1 MQIES
6 YCEAKKVLQL
16 QELVKQFN
24 LRWIFNPYP
33 VIANQPYGKWKVG
46 IDYNNVGNEQAR
58 LFDVAW
64 QRIETPVNESIKN
77 YSTGHKLKVWAKQ
90 FLVRD

>member
-24 LRWIFNPYP
+24 LRWIFNPYL

-58 LFDVAW
+58 LLGNV
-64 QRIETPVNESIKN
+64 
-77 YSTGHKLKVWAKQ
+77 LKHRLMKALKTIQQVTNLKFGLNNFW
-90 FLVRD
+90 